1 MFLRF
6 VRLQWTGNSWSENK
20 IKIEPIHVQ
29 QMGGKQHRPRILSKC
44 HETVFYQERTN
55 RSGRQEDEG
64 GKGRKKCRQSLV
76 WQIINSATPCL
87 SQEGTCSCN
96 PKTNLSRLSAYLLL
110 CHPIQHTSS
119 LPLPL
124 CVHPKFES
132 PPPSYR
138 PGATKKTTDKL
149 SFTFFGSISSQ
160 IGSRSAADPPKV
172 PPFAHSKPTS
182 IRQVQVC
189 RTQTTC
195 DSNIEHTVTRQAAAA
210 AVKTTSTTS
219 SGAIWRRHRTLISV
233 LTMQLKFCFYFSF
246 RVCCCP
252 VEIFFLSRG

>member
-124 CVHPKFES
+124 CVHPKFKS
-132 PPPSYR
+132 PLPSYR

-149 SFTFFGSISSQ
+149 SFTFFWFHFISN
-160 IGSRSAADPPKV
+160 RE
-172 PPFAHSKPTS
+172 
-182 IRQVQVC
+182 QVC
-189 RTQTTC
+189 SRPPQGPSLCTFETYLHSPGAGVSH
-195 DSNIEHTVTRQAAAA
+195 SNHMRQQHWAHGNTA
-210 AVKTTSTTS
+210 S
-219 SGAIWRRHRTLISV
+219 SGGGSEDDLNDVIRGDMAATPYFNICTYNAIKIL
-233 LTMQLKFCFYFSF
+233 
-246 RVCCCP
+246 
-252 VEIFFLSRG
+252 FLLFI